1 MSEEDKK
8 IVIVVG
14 AGASADFNPKHFS
27 FPVGEALIKMICNK
41 EEVASFF
48 WNEICE
54 SFRNVVSKKIDQAM
68 INFHDIFCDFL
79 IDRDVAKDIKEFKE
93 LNFSQIT
100 VNFSLYLGKNFNKFK
115 NTITFCYY
123 DGSNVHRGNVEAN
136 LYQLY
141 KDINANEE
149 DCFEEEKNDKKE
161 CKFYKIIIA
170 NCNSRHLQISR
181 LVNYYQPF
189 SIDELLDSIKTDKI
203 DILEP
208 LNLDSSELKNILKDS
223 ENKSDEELRN
233 QFKNEL
239 INAGKTLIA
248 LFLLRSEK
256 RDLFDNPNPQN
267 DAKIWYRHI
276 RNLIINSGKNDNEI
290 VKKIENITV
299 ISFNY
304 DRSLDYYLRTRL
316 KKYYDKI
323 EKRIFYPY
331 GKLAVDNWDC
341 DDYGKYNKDGKFNP
355 YNDNELRE
363 IEELGQGL
371 RVIGELDEEVVIQEE
386 LDKETKKKLKDF
398 QDLKN
403 RKLKNPNNNSGS
415 DLQDYLEKIFREN
428 YIDKLNEIYIYLGN
442 KNEEFFDER
451 KQQISKHQKDCNFFL
466 KRYQANYS
474 LLQCKKIYFLGFA
487 FHEPNCDLLTLKE
500 TQSCSDKNI
509 YYTNFDES
517 ESLNKMV
524 KSFFNGDTFI
534 NPSKRK
540 GVYEALMHDFKLGF

>member
-1 MSEEDKK
+1 MSEENKK

-14 AGASADFNPKHFS
+14 AGASADFHPKHFS
-27 FPVGEALIKMICNK
+27 FPVGEALIKNICNK

-68 INFHDIFCDFL
+68 INFHNIFCDFL
-79 IDRDVAKDIKEFKE
+79 TDSDVTKDIIKS
-93 LNFSQIT
+93 NFLQIT
-100 VNFSLYLGKNFNKFK
+100 VNFSSYLRKNVDKLIKQINFNTDNASVGK
-115 NTITFCYY
+115 IL
-123 DGSNVHRGNVEAN
+123 DE
-136 LYQLY
+136 LYIN
-141 KDINANEE
+141 INANEE

-189 SIDELLDSIKTDKI
+189 SIDELLDSIKMNKI
-203 DILEP
+203 DVLEP

-248 LFLLRSEK
+248 MFLLRSEK

-276 RNLIINSGKNDNEI
+276 RNLIINSGKNSEKI
-290 VKKIENITV
+290 EEKIENITI

-331 GKLAVDNWDC
+331 GKLAVDNWNC
-341 DDYGKYNKDGKFNP
+341 DDYGKYNKNGKFNP

-363 IEELGQGL
+363 IEELGRGL
-371 RVIGELDEEVVIQEE
+371 RVIGELDEDLIKKYPNSKNKNLTEVYKYKKNIVDFEKYCKGLGDNPPLIALNFNIREIEE
-386 LDKETKKKLKDF
+386 LKKSEKNDKIKDEINF
-398 QDLKN
+398 I
-403 RKLKNPNNNSGS
+403 
-415 DLQDYLEKIFREN
+415 LEK
-428 YIDKLNEIYIYLGN
+428 YKT
-442 KNEEFFDER
+442 
-451 KQQISKHQKDCNFFL
+451 
-466 KRYQANYS
+466 
-474 LLQCKKIYFLGFA
+474 LLALQESKKIYFLGFA
-487 FHEPNCDLLTLKE
+487 FHQQNCDLLQLKNLLKL
-500 TQSCSDKNI
+500 QLDQRNI

-517 ESLNKMV
+517 EIINKMV
-524 KSFFNGDTFI
+524 NEIFGIGKTSWTLTLTD
-534 NPSKRK
+534 SKRK
-540 GVYEALMHDFKLGF
+540 GVYDALMHDFKLGF

>member
-1 MSEEDKK
+1 MATEFAMSRETLRIKKFSNKTDFFRFIYIEVKKNLENERVAEFLNNLLRENFRIKISQLEDAQIRRDIQILLPNGLKLPSLFEN
-8 IVIVVG
+8 I
-14 AGASADFNPKHFS
+14 
-27 FPVGEALIKMICNK
+27 L
-41 EEVASFF
+41 EVS
-48 WNEICE
+48 
-54 SFRNVVSKKIDQAM
+54 S
-68 INFHDIFCDFL
+68 
-79 IDRDVAKDIKEFKE
+79 
-93 LNFSQIT
+93 
-100 VNFSLYLGKNFNKFK
+100 
-115 NTITFCYY
+115 
-123 DGSNVHRGNVEAN
+123 
-136 LYQLY
+136 
-141 KDINANEE
+141 
-149 DCFEEEKNDKKE
+149 
-161 CKFYKIIIA
+161 
-170 NCNSRHLQISR
+170 SRYLQISR

-189 SIDELLDSIKTDKI
+189 SIDELLDSIKTKKI
-203 DILEP
+203 DVFKPLELEP
-208 LNLDSSELKNILKDS
+208 SELKSILKDS
-223 ENKSDEELRN
+223 ENKTENELEN
-233 QFKNEL
+233 QFRNEL

-248 LFLLRSEK
+248 MFLLQSEK

-276 RNLIINSGKNDNEI
+276 RNLIINSGKDSAEI
-290 VKKIENITV
+290 KKQIQNLTI

-316 KKYYDKI
+316 SDYYGEIK
-323 EKRIFYPY
+323 ERVFYPY

-341 DDYGKYNKDGKFNP
+341 DDYGKFNKDGKFNP
-355 YNDNELRE
+355 YNENELRE

-371 RVIGELDEEVVIQEE
+371 RVIGELDEKVVIQEE
-386 LDKETKKKLKDF
+386 LDQKTKKKLKDF
-398 QDLKN
+398 QDLKSG
-403 RKLKNPNNNSGS
+403 KLYLQNPGGRSGNEREK
-415 DLQDYLEKIFREN
+415 YLEKIFREN

-540 GVYEALMHDFKLGF
+540 GVYDALMHDFKLGF